1 MCRKGSKC
9 GRRPMTRNF
18 PTDGSKLIK
27 PAASLAM
34 QGCQLLGRLR
44 QEDGDSEVRQTKL
57 VFGNK
62 SEKNKGL

>member
-1 MCRKGSKC
+1 
-9 GRRPMTRNF
+9 MTRNF